1 MQNPE
6 SLIENTQPKKP
17 KGSKNG
23 FESQCSHCEKT
34 FKGRSVYDKH
44 MTQQLCYA
52 QNEISYCRVCN
63 ILLSSNL
70 EYKKHL
76 FTMVHLNNIGY
87 NKLENMQTNEVAKI
101 HLADPYLNSNDI
113 NKITKS
119 NLGDSFTFI
128 FEEGNTK
135 TVSLIN
141 NTQNIQNPQSSQSNQ
156 SQSSQSNQSQSSQSN
171 PTPIQNIQSSQSIQ
185 TPIQN
190 IQSSQSIQTPIQ
202 TQSSQSIPTP
212 IQNPPH
218 IPTQR
223 QQKIILILEKQT
235 LETTTTESGKLFYKM
250 LDTKFQIEDYKGLQT
265 IINNLNIPN
274 NYIETY
280 LKVVEIFITM
290 LVKEKTKGN
299 TLYKD
304 KDISQLVINLT
315 S

>member
-1 MQNPE
+1 
-6 SLIENTQPKKP
+6 
-17 KGSKNG
+17 
-23 FESQCSHCEKT
+23 
-34 FKGRSVYDKH
+34 

-141 NTQNIQNPQSSQSNQ
+141 NTQTTQNPPLQANQ
-156 SQSSQSNQSQSSQSN
+156 YPPLQANQN
-171 PTPIQNIQSSQSIQ
+171 PPFQANQNPPHQSIQ

-190 IQSSQSIQTPIQ
+190 TQSTQSIQTPIQ
-202 TQSSQSIPTP
+202 T
-212 IQNPPH
+212 PPH
-218 IPTQR
+218 TPTQR

-235 LETTTTESGKLFYKM
+235 LETTNTESGKLFYKM

-304 KDISQLVINLT
+304 KDISELVCNL
-315 S
+315 SS